1 LLDPA
6 LRRRREPR
14 GLAQKWRQ
22 MRLARAIEARWTK
35 DQILEAYLNLVTF
48 RGELT
53 GVAAAADGIFGK
65 APHGLTQ
72 SESAVLAALLRGP
85 GASAE
90 LVRRRAWAI
99 AGGAADQIDASVERA
114 LVAGGPHAPRRAEA
128 THVAQRLLH
137 AGGPMRVGSTLDAD
151 VQPLPPE
158 TLPRHL

>member
-1 LLDPA
+1 
-6 LRRRREPR
+6 
-14 GLAQKWRQ
+14 
-22 MRLARAIEARWTK
+22 
-35 DQILEAYLNLVTF
+35 
-48 RGELT
+48 
-53 GVAAAADGIFGK
+53 GIFGK

-85 GASAE
+85 GASPE
-90 LVRRRAWAI
+90 LVRRRARVI

-151 VQPLPPE
+151 VQRLAAE
-158 TLPRHL
+158 TLRRHLLAVRSARVADGAVLVVDNLSGDVLAYVGSSGDLSPAPLVD